1 MRPNVAKMRHKCSM
15 LMFTGLNV
23 SELSGLLPFI
33 GLRPGSNAGILRQ
46 ERRNDSRV
54 RRLPALFTEEAHKS

>member
-1 MRPNVAKMRHKCSM
+1 
-15 LMFTGLNV
+15 MFTGLNV